1 MRTFILHTARMAAAL
16 IGGAA
21 ILACNNLDE
30 IEQRL
35 DSLESRIQALET
47 QIPALNENVA
57 AISAL
62 VGDGVVIN
70 SITQTENG
78 YTITTSD
85 GRTFNITNGAVGNTP
100 LLRINDEGNW
110 EVSYDGGET
119 YEEIMVGGAPAS
131 ASGTAPQFQVSA
143 DGYWQVSYDGGK
155 TWQDVYYAGTT
166 DKVPAVGEGSDFF
179 YDITYDEAAGTLS
192 ITLKEGDDPI
202 VINVVSGFECIIEG
216 VDYASA
222 VMFEY
227 GQTRNF
233 NVSIRGVAEAIV
245 SAPAGW
251 SAVLEGNE
259 PTAVLTVIAPQSATG
274 TSLMT
279 KISADTRSDISILA
293 VSTKGLSA
301 ITKMKVELSA
311 EPVPANPTAVIAVAE
326 EQTTASSLTFTVTP
340 NADATSWKY
349 MLLASAAEAPADE
362 AAFAQAQE
370 MTGTQTLTLSSTAD
384 GTPLAGNTSYTLY
397 VLPVNTDGEEITY
410 GAIANA
416 AATTAMPSYDTYF
429 EMYEAGLDITIAGK
443 TYNKETYGEASH
455 VTSDQTISGITS
467 DTPDIFFVDPSATLT
482 FNTTNAVYKLVII
495 GNDPDTRSR
504 MVISSQIALNQG
516 ESDTD
521 GTFTAYNMD
530 MDASGVGNYLFLQ
543 NRAGAYGYVGI
554 IDCHLKMP
562 SGRPLTYVSTTGRSY
577 AEFVIED
584 SEIEIPSAKQV
595 LLFSFGG
602 SESNHGRI
610 VLRNNILYSEAGV
623 SDFRVYNGT
632 DTTLDELVFENNTVV
647 NLWSQTNGCALY
659 SSLKSIS
666 VFGNLFWTNKATQN
680 MVFFRPTDTSAGTGE
695 PYTGNPTGTVVDN
708 NLVYKNGESTNWQ
721 WFYGGLNRVDKTGF
735 SACNEIIAA
744 ESDPLATAN
753 FSTGTFTPAAE
764 YSSYGA
770 QRD

>member
-1 MRTFILHTARMAAAL
+1 MRTFILRTARMAAAL

-35 DSLESRIQALET
+35 DFLESRIQALET

-516 ESDTD
+516 ESNTD

-584 SEIEIPSAKQV
+584 SEIEIPSANQV

>member
-516 ESDTD
+516 ESNTD

-554 IDCHLKMP
+554 IDCNLKMP

-584 SEIEIPSAKQV
+584 SEIEQV